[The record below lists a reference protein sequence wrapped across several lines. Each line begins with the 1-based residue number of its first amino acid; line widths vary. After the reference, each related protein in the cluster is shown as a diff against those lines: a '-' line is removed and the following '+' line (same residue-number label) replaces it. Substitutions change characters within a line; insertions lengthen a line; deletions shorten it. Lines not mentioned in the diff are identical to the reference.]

1 MPISIS
7 FPPYSF
13 IQSAPPLTG
22 DCYPDPAQCLPLSS
36 NQHLRFYASIK
47 GIDYDMIT
55 TYLGEDPEIS
65 LLPYLAVVPPDYDCT
80 PATYIN
86 QSTSETV
93 LLGPGMV
100 PLVTFIKAQYFAL
113 LSDGADTY
121 CNAYFNAGDNIDLA
135 TLSANDNIGQASA
148 HTNFAP
154 AVGECFKLAI
164 VLDVVHDDQ
173 YYGTKV
179 FFRQV
184 AGCIGCFVRTAG
196 DCYTSVITYSDPT
209 DSFGFTYQLHDYY
222 GDDIH
227 LENRIE
233 LPCYLRDP
241 VMNDDTKVYTRS
253 DGTIIK
259 LYERK
264 EEQYM
269 LETDRMP
276 YTWLKALDIALSHD
290 SVKIDNGNTRSYDS
304 VNTAKYFQ
312 KKENFE
318 IEYQKGPFSAFGKGN
333 CKLLNAQPVH
343 LYNNN
348 C

>member
-1 MPISIS
+1 MSISIS

-13 IQSAPPLTG
+13 IQATPPLTG

-36 NQHLRFYASIK
+36 HHHLQFYASMR
-47 GIDYDMIT
+47 GIDYDMINT
-55 TYLGEDPEIS
+55 LLSEDPQYQAV
-65 LLPYLAVVPPDYDCT
+65 PYVAVVPPGYDCT
-80 PATYIN
+80 HAPVLN
-86 QSTSETV
+86 QTGS
-93 LLGPGMV
+93 LLAPGMV
-100 PLVTFIKAQYFAL
+100 PLVPFIRGDYFEL
-113 LSDGADTY
+113 IENGTNSL
-121 CNAYFNAGDNIDLA
+121 CNAWFGIAGSADLSGLA
-135 TLSANDNIGQASA
+135 ASDNIGTAA
-148 HTNFAP
+148 THTSYAP
-154 AVGECFKLAI
+154 APGECFKLLMAI
-164 VLDVVHDDQ
+164 DVIHDDQ

-179 FFRQV
+179 LYRQI

-196 DCYTSVITYSDPT
+196 DCYTSAITYSDPT
-209 DSFGFTYQLHDYY
+209 DSFGFRYQMHDYY
-222 GDDIH
+222 GDDVQ
-227 LENRIE
+227 LQNKIE

-264 EEQYM
+264 EEQYI

-290 SVKIDNGNTRSYDS
+290 SVKIENGNARSFDS
-304 VNTAKYFQ
+304 VNKALYFQ

-318 IEYQKGPFSAFGKGN
+318 IEYQKSAFSAFGKGS

-348 C
+348 CG